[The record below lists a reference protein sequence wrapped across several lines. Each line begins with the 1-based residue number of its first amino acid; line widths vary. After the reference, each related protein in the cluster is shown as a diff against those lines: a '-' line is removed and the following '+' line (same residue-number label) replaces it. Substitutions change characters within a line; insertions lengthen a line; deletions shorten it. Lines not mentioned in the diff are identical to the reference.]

1 MGEQS
6 GEKTIYQEGDI
17 TITPM
22 RATIEGQ
29 TTLIENIRSVETVK
43 DSYTLRAPILLGFF
57 SIVAISS
64 GMYFMQQP
72 GSLGWIPLVTGLIS
86 LAAAIYLGIMSKPLY
101 NVKITTRSGEFTAIS
116 SRDKDF
122 VDSLTKAIETAVLER
137 KAGSSSEVQG

>member
-17 TITPM
+17 TITTM

-64 GMYFMQQP
+64 GLYFMQQAD
-72 GSLGWIPLVTGLIS
+72 SWGWIPLVTGLIS

-101 NVKITTRSGEFTAIS
+101 NVKITTRSGEFTGIG
-116 SRDKDF
+116 SRDKNF
-122 VDSLTKAIETAVLER
+122 VDSITNAIETAILER
-137 KAGSSSEVQG
+137 KAGISGEAQG

>member
-17 TITPM
+17 TITTM